1 MDDNSNSSD
10 SSGNYGIQISALK
23 DGNMMSREGIEIEK
37 RKAEGDSILIGYAN
51 FLEGIDIFYQIKQN
65 KEKLFRIIRYDIHN
79 HKLIAVHQLSGT
91 EREKLEPELNAAC
104 KNLNLTIGLDGK
116 VTLEKKF
123 DPQKYIVRATVSI
136 KVHDDIEKK
145 FSSLYGLFHPTP
157 NSTTED
163 QRYKAIYRT
172 KTVTDWKD
180 VQEKLKEWGGKKM
193 SSSEGD
199 FPITLFPPSQN
210 SNDTISNIDNKFKG
224 IIGETVTE
232 LTILSLGY
240 TQMISKFSGDHG
252 LDGIFT
258 EPIKNTFIITES
270 KCESPGSS
278 AETTLKNEL
287 NEHQV
292 YIRIQNG
299 IKNQNTKKSMQN
311 LHAKITDRQDG
322 VSVLKLAH
330 RTHHSEGKTQGHSML
345 LNSQQ
350 YIIVSEIDKNG
361 KLSNES
367 LTAAL
372 AKLSNDDLNGVIG
385 ILPREKQIEIINAL
399 LASKDDIPEVFER
412 KIKVE
417 NNQSK
422 AVMMNHNR
430 NGQINGPLP
439 NSGPDMPPVSSI
451 KRQLGHGAANILM
464 SDSQHLPIQPP
475 LSDLLGQMDE
485 YTPTIPDDVMKYYLS
500 TAGYET
506 ADPRVLRLVSL
517 AAQKF
522 VSDIGTEAMQNCQM
536 RGAIAQASES
546 KDCKFVMTT
555 DDLTQALKEKGI
567 TVKKPP

>member
-1 MDDNSNSSD
+1 M
-10 SSGNYGIQISALK
+10 GNKYK
-23 DGNMMSREGIEIEK
+23 KEK
-37 RKAEGDSILIGYAN
+37 SEEDPILIGYAN

-278 AETTLKNEL
+278 AKTTLKNEL

-299 IKNQNTKKSMQN
+299 INDQ
-311 LHAKITDRQDG
+311 KI
-322 VSVLKLAH
+322 
-330 RTHHSEGKTQGHSML
+330 M
-345 LNSQQ
+345 
-350 YIIVSEIDKNG
+350 
-361 KLSNES
+361 
-367 LTAAL
+367 
-372 AKLSNDDLNGVIG
+372 
-385 ILPREKQIEIINAL
+385 
-399 LASKDDIPEVFER
+399 
-412 KIKVE
+412 
-417 NNQSK
+417 
-422 AVMMNHNR
+422 
-430 NGQINGPLP
+430 
-439 NSGPDMPPVSSI
+439 
-451 KRQLGHGAANILM
+451 
-464 SDSQHLPIQPP
+464 
-475 LSDLLGQMDE
+475 
-485 YTPTIPDDVMKYYLS
+485 
-500 TAGYET
+500 
-506 ADPRVLRLVSL
+506 
-517 AAQKF
+517 
-522 VSDIGTEAMQNCQM
+522 
-536 RGAIAQASES
+536 
-546 KDCKFVMTT
+546 
-555 DDLTQALKEKGI
+555 
-567 TVKKPP
+567 